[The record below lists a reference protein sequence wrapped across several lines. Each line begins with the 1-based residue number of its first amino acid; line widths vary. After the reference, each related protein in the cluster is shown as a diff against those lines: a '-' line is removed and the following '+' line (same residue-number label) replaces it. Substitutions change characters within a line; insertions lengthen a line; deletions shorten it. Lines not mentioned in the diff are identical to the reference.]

1 MEARA
6 ILTQRQEL
14 ELATNDQYE
23 FEYSF
28 TYPTTV
34 YKMDWDTGD
43 IEKLWV
49 EKSS

>member
-6 ILTQRQEL
+6 ILTQRQER